1 MLSFN
6 EAMITHLDTTL
17 NFLGLALT
25 HRKTM
30 PNLIGV
36 TLTCITATL
45 TIIGFAANFRSSN
58 LIVYCPMFLAC
69 YLTMIDIGTY
79 NQALHSVEMLFN

>member
-6 EAMITHLDTTL
+6 KAMITYLDTTL

-30 PNLIGV
+30 PNLIGA
-36 TLTCITATL
+36 TLTCITTTL
-45 TIIGFAANFRSSN
+45 TIIGLAANFRSST

-69 YLTMIDIGTY
+69 YLTMIDIDT
-79 NQALHSVEMLFN
+79 